1 MDQISISDNAA
12 TRIQELLNLE
22 SDSDAFRIV
31 VDAGGCN
38 GFQYKF
44 DFGKI
49 TDDDLVFEKDGA
61 KVAID
66 DISLEYLKGSELDF
80 VKELGGQFFKLQNPN
95 AESSCGCGSSFSV

>member
-1 MDQISISDNAA
+1 MEQISITTSAA
-12 TRIQELLNLE
+12 NRIGELLTLE
-22 SDSDAFRIV
+22 SDADAIKII

-49 TDDDLVFEKDGA
+49 EDGDSVFESSGA

-66 DISLEYLKGSELDF
+66 EISLEYLKGSELDF
-80 VKELGGQFFKLQNPN
+80 VSELGGQFFKLQNPN